1 MWFRKKQKQPP
12 EKQKQ
17 LPSPERVYQV
27 TREFERLLNLND
39 EEEFLRFG
47 MEHFEEL
54 SEGDRKPFLM
64 AVYEDM
70 RKRGLQIEAEQLVYD
85 RLECFSE
92 GVSREIEREVWGRL
106 IDAYA
111 NKGVWKTGRRDR
123 PSSLSARP
131 IGQWQVGNKDRPPQH
146 IVRSAP
152 SYPEVDVEV
161 PADIAY
167 DVFISHAT
175 EDKDVVVR
183 PLARELIA
191 QGLRVWYDEFEL
203 RIGDSLRRKI
213 DAGLAQSRF
222 GVVVLSQA
230 FLAKN
235 WPQYELDGLVTAEIA
250 GKQVIL
256 PLWHRITKHQ
266 LIERCPSLADKVARS
281 TAELT
286 IEEIAAEIATVIRSR
301 R

>member
-12 EKQKQ
+12 QKH

-27 TREFERLLNLND
+27 TREFQRLLKVND
-39 EEEFLRFG
+39 EDELLRFG

-54 SEGDRKPFLM
+54 SEGDRKPFLL

-70 RKRGLQIEAEQLVYD
+70 RNRGLQIEAEQLVYD
-85 RLECFSE
+85 RLEGFSE
-92 GVSREIEREVWGRL
+92 AVSKEIEHEVWGGL
-106 IDAYA
+106 IEAYG
-111 NKGVWKTGRRDR
+111 NKGIWKTGRRDR
-123 PSSLSARP
+123 PS
-131 IGQWQVGNKDRPPQH
+131 N
-146 IVRSAP
+146 RSAHTIGEWQIGSKDWP
-152 SYPEVDVEV
+152 AQRTVRPASPYSEVDAGVTANV
-161 PADIAY
+161 CY

-183 PLARELIA
+183 PLARELVA

-213 DAGLAQSRF
+213 DAGLSQSRF
-222 GVVVLSQA
+222 GVVVLSHA

-235 WPQYELDGLVTAEIA
+235 WPQYELDGLVTREMT
-250 GKQVIL
+250 GQQVIL
-256 PLWHRITKHQ
+256 PLWHRITRNE
-266 LIERCPSLADKVARS
+266 LIERSPSLADKVARS
-281 TAELT
+281 TADLP